1 MKKEIK
7 LPNFI
12 TKKENKFVR
21 ELIIACLKDVNFT
34 VRFRYEEAK
43 IYYKGIRILE
53 ISNDK
58 IEINKSMFI
67 YNATNLK
74 KDDGT
79 LESNCIEMYNKVKDI
94 TNITIGYA
102 KDNHIIFKKSESKK
116 FINEADEDIIKID
129 KILKKEMD
137 SLYNGYEKN
146 NDFLLK
152 FKSKEIDF
160 VNLLKLQKIL
170 IKEKSEA
177 LKSADINI
185 FMNIKQEV
193 LKQENLLEIQEK
205 MIEAVELYLKKTKG
219 KNNQGIND
227 EEVIDVDEKRYQ
239 QSLMTKFDDIC
250 KNEEIFSKKAVP
262 FEMEF
267 YVYAL
272 PPKDWYENEKC
283 RTKGTNKGRV
293 DNLIIDNNTAVLT
306 ELKFG
311 TGVFEGTNGIHKHL
325 LDIYIGIL
333 NNKYLIDEINYNIK
347 FRKLVLNYLNM
358 TKMADS
364 LTEVKNLAFYI
375 ICGSSSINNNSVEK
389 EDIDNTLGKKV
400 RELKFTKEIYKN
412 YNDDNGYELIEKIK
426 AEGKNLSMDVK
437 VYITDENYVL
447 KK

>member
-12 TKKENKFVR
+12 TKKDNGFVR
-21 ELIIACLKDVNFT
+21 ELIIACLKDINFT
-34 VRFRYEEAK
+34 VRFRYKEVK
-43 IYYKGIRILE
+43 IYYKGIRVLE

-58 IEINKSMFI
+58 IVINKSMFI
-67 YNATNLK
+67 YNATNLN

-79 LESNCIEMYNKVKDI
+79 LESNSIEMYNKVKDI
-94 TNITIGYA
+94 TNITIGYTE
-102 KDNHIIFKKSESKK
+102 DNHIIFEKSDSKK
-116 FINEADEDIIKID
+116 FVNEADEDIIKID
-129 KILKKEMD
+129 KILKKEMN

-146 NDFLLK
+146 NNFLLK

-170 IKEKSEA
+170 INEKSGA
-177 LKSADINI
+177 LKSAKMNI
-185 FMNIKQEV
+185 GMNIKQEV
-193 LKQENLLEIQEK
+193 LKQENLLEIKEK

-219 KNNQGIND
+219 KNNQDIND

-239 QSLMTKFDDIC
+239 QRLMTKFDDIC
-250 KNEEIFSKKAVP
+250 KNGEIFSKKAVP
-262 FEMEF
+262 IEMEF

-272 PPKDWYENEKC
+272 PPKDWYENENY

-293 DNLIIDNNTAVLT
+293 DNLIIDNNTAILT

-325 LDIYIGIL
+325 LDIYIGISK
-333 NNKYLIDEINYNIK
+333 NKYLIDEINYNIE

-358 TKMADS
+358 TKMANS

-375 ICGSSSINNNSVEK
+375 ICGSSSTENNVVEK
-389 EDIDNTLGKKV
+389 KDIDNTLGKKV

-412 YNDDNGYELIEKIK
+412 YNDNDGHELIEKIK
-426 AEGKNLSMDVK
+426 TEGKSLSMDVK